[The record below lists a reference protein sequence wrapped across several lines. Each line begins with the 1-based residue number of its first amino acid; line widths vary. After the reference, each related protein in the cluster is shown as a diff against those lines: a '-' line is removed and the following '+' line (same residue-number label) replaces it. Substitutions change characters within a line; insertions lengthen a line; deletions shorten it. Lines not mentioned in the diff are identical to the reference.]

1 MAGKGN
7 AVCIGRRC
15 VAPSVS
21 RFNSLDG
28 RVLMNSNKGQDR
40 REVVG
45 IVVSRGVEEEKRPRA
60 VAFVWGGQVRPAP
73 SLPYGRW
80 KNEVRSAA

>member
-1 MAGKGN
+1 M
-7 AVCIGRRC
+7 
-15 VAPSVS
+15 APSVS

>member
-1 MAGKGN
+1 MT
-7 AVCIGRRC
+7 
-15 VAPSVS
+15 PSVS

-28 RVLMNSNKGQDR
+28 RVRMNSNKGKDR

-45 IVVSRGVEEEKRPRA
+45 IVVSRGAEEEKRPRA

-80 KNEVRSAA
+80 KHDVRSAA